1 MRKPKCNWWY
11 LLPVFGFCLLALT
24 DDTRYRNWN
33 SHPCYAQAMIA
44 SDAVINARL
53 GVPMEYVIRLAEE
66 GRLADGNIIYSAA
79 LLRMLLSAYLW
90 EESPYQ
96 YAIKIFYQCARQLH
110 MAESSQQEHF
120 QEALINS

>member
-1 MRKPKCNWWY
+1 MRKLKDNWWY
-11 LLPVFGFCLLALT
+11 LLPVVGFCLLALT

-66 GRLADGNIIYSAA
+66 GRRADGDIIYSPA

-90 EESPYQ
+90 EDSPNQ
-96 YAIKIFYQCARQLH
+96 YAIKIFYQCAHQLH
-110 MAESSQQEHF
+110 MAETSQQEHF
-120 QEALINS
+120 KDS